1 MSQLSI
7 YLNDREDLNHRNNM
21 PKSVRDKGIALA
33 KGLNPYMNNVE
44 AATILDVDEATI
56 RRWLKS

>member
-1 MSQLSI
+1 MSQLST
-7 YLNDREDLNHRNNM
+7 YLNDREDLNHRNHM
-21 PKSVRDKGIALA
+21 PKPVREKGIALA

-44 AATILDVDEATI
+44 AATILDVDESTI